1 VSPKV
6 SPVAACPT
14 LVTMDAYGH
23 MFPRVDE
30 HIAEGL
36 EELLPTDGIA

>member
-23 MFPRVDE
+23 LFPRIDE
-30 HIAEGL
+30 QIAERL
-36 EELLPTDGIA
+36 EELLRSASER